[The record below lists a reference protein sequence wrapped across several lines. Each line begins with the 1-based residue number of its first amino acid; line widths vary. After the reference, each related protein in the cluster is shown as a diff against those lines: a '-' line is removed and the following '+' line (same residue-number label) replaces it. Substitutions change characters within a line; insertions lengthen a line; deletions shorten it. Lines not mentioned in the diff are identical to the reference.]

1 MTVGSVTLS
10 IEERSMREKAIEQK
24 LARAVRSRDGI
35 CPKLVS
41 PGTDGMPDR
50 MILLPA
56 GRIGFVEVKAPGK
69 KPHPLQARR
78 HEQLRALGFPVFIL
92 DDPEQIP
99 GIIGEVMK

>member
-1 MTVGSVTLS
+1 
-10 IEERSMREKAIEQK
+10 MREKAIELQLTRTVK
-24 LARAVRSRDGI
+24 AAGGM

-50 MILLPA
+50 MILLPG

-69 KPHPLQARR
+69 KPRPLQERR
-78 HEQLRALGFPVFIL
+78 HEQLRALGFPVFVL
-92 DDPEQIP
+92 DDPGQIP